1 MSQERKRVERILP
14 PKVIPKKIE
23 EPIKVEEVKVE
34 VKPVKARVDPKP
46 KQKEIPK
53 KEEKVKAA
61 EVIKTPV
68 KQKLVVKAVELISED
83 LVVPE
88 AKRTRT
94 KASDDKY
101 IRFSEK
107 NYSESSKIVSD
118 RLQKGEIKY
127 AYYAI
132 DGDEGYHYFLINK
145 TI

>member
-1 MSQERKRVERILP
+1 MSQERKRVERVLP
-14 PKVIPKKIE
+14 PKVTPKKIE

-34 VKPVKARVDPKP
+34 IKPVKARVAPKP
-46 KQKEIPK
+46 KEIPK
-53 KEEKVKAA
+53 KEEKAKVS
-61 EVIKTPV
+61 EIIKTPV
-68 KQKLVVKAVELISED
+68 KQKLVVKAVELINED
-83 LVVPE
+83 LVMPE
-88 AKRTRT
+88 VKRTRT

-107 NYSESSKIVSD
+107 NYGESAKIISD

-145 TI
+145 II